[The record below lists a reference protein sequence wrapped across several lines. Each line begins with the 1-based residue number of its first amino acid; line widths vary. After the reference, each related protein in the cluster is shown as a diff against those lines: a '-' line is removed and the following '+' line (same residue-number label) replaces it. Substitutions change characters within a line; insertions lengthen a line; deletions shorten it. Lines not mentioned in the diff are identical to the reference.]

1 MIALVLGLLAAVGD
15 NIENVITDPY
25 GTFVVAFGDFAP
37 VVILAIF
44 MTGIALIYMK
54 TQSFVP
60 ALTVFVIGS
69 MLMATLLPANDIIQ
83 KFMFLLVAIGIV
95 AMLFYAF
102 AKKGDY

>member
-1 MIALVLGLLAAVGD
+1 LIAGVLCTLAAVGD

-37 VVILAIF
+37 IVILMIF
-44 MTGIALIYMK
+44 MTGIALIYIK

-69 MLMATLLPANDIIQ
+69 MLLATMLPSSDTIQ
-83 KFMFLLVAIGIV
+83 KFMFLLTALGIV

-102 AKKGDY
+102 AKRGDY